1 MTDKVDLGIQPALAE
16 QVRRTYAWL
25 LPKRCDDCGVNWADY
40 PSKLCP
46 GCEAYREHTGAI

>member
-1 MTDKVDLGIQPALAE
+1 MGQGAEDLEMQWADGSPESPLPP
-16 QVRRTYAWL
+16 RR
-25 LPKRCDDCGVNWADY
+25 KRCDDCGKNWADR